1 MAVRQAS
8 AVHGITETGEHIV
21 GIGNLRVVLLKEE
34 GAWYAQGLEIDHVAQ
49 GSSIDEAKANFE
61 IGLHTTIRE
70 NLTIHG
76 TIGPVLIPAPPEVWK
91 DLLNPVARPR
101 RFSSLSIHPID
112 QMDGVGGF
120 LPFRGIDY
128 LQMESDA

>member
-1 MAVRQAS
+1 MAASQTS

-21 GIGNLRVVLLKEE
+21 RIGNLRVVLLKEE
-34 GAWYAQGLEIDHVAQ
+34 GAWFAQGLEIDHVAQ
-49 GSSIDEAKANFE
+49 GSWIDEAKANFE

-91 DLLNPVARPR
+91 DLLNPAARPG
-101 RFSSLSIHPID
+101 RFSSLLIHPID
-112 QMDGVGGF
+112 QSAGIGEF
-120 LPFRGIDY
+120 LPFRGINY
-128 LQMESDA
+128 LQMEIDA